1 MIMACSNNAC
11 ALTAGSG
18 NSKGLENAMASYVKG
33 KLESK
38 IREEVAGNNVFS
50 LFFVIFVIKKQLN

>member
-1 MIMACSNNAC
+1 MACSNNAC

-18 NSKGLENAMASYVKG
+18 NSKGLENAMTSCVKG

-38 IREEVAGNNVFS
+38 FS
-50 LFFVIFVIKKQLN
+50 IFDISLGSTFSVSFL